1 MFKKL
6 LVPLDGSELAER
18 ALEPANRLTAG
29 GGELTL
35 LRVTTAEPTP
45 LAFGQTAWPAAI
57 ERRSEAA
64 VYLEAVAAR
73 LARPGLSLDILAAE
87 GDPASLIVETAS
99 STATDLIV
107 MSTHGYSGLTRW
119 LLGSV
124 TERVLQQA
132 PCPVLAVRSAEALD
146 TLLITLDGSALAESV
161 LPLGMALAQSLGSR
175 VHLLSVAYE
184 PGVEL
189 LGFDPAEPVTRRG
202 ESVWNETAQ
211 DRAET
216 YLRDIQARL
225 AHGIPNITLAVR
237 YGPPALAILE
247 YAEQHGVK
255 VILMATHG
263 LTGLRRWVFGSVTQ
277 KVLRAAPCA
286 LFIAPP
292 KQTIR
297 HASP

>member
-18 ALEPANRLTAG
+18 ALEPAGRLTAS

-35 LRVTTAEPTP
+35 LRVTQAEPTP
-45 LAFGQTAWPAAI
+45 LAFGQTAMPATV
-57 ERRSEAA
+57 ERRSQAA
-64 VYLEAVAAR
+64 VYLDEVAAR
-73 LARPGLSLDILAAE
+73 LVHPGLTLDILAAE
-87 GDPASLIVETAS
+87 GDPADLIVETA
-99 STATDLIV
+99 AKAGTDLIV

-124 TERVLQQA
+124 TERVLQEA
-132 PCPVLAVRSAEALD
+132 PCPVLVVRSAEPLD
-146 TLLITLDGSALAESV
+146 TLLITLDGSVLAESV

-184 PGVEL
+184 PGMEL

-202 ESVWNETAQ
+202 DSVWNETAQ
-211 DRAET
+211 ERAEI
-216 YLRDIQARL
+216 YLRDVQGRL
-225 AHGIPNITLAVR
+225 AHTIPDITLAVR

-263 LTGLRRWVFGSVTQ
+263 LSGLRRWVFGSVTQ

-286 LFIAPP
+286 LCIAPP
-292 KQTIR
+292 RPIAR
-297 HASP
+297 YASL